1 MRLELPYE
9 LGDVAHVL
17 GAFVLAIPIGWE
29 RERHDRSMGMRTFPL
44 IAVASCAFLLV
55 ADHASTNS
63 ADAWNRTLQG
73 VATGV
78 GFLGA
83 GAIVKHGVNVV
94 GTATAAGVWMTAAMG
109 AAAALGSWT
118 LAVTLSVLG
127 FVTLKM
133 LRGVL
138 GGTRMF
144 GARILDR
151 GDFARDREDL
161 KGHDAESGVA
171 PPPDRA

>member
-1 MRLELPYE
+1 MRLELPYQ
-9 LGDVAHVL
+9 LGDVVHVL
-17 GAFVLAIPIGWE
+17 GAFALAVPIGWE
-29 RERHDRSMGMRTFPL
+29 RERHDRSMGVRTFPL

-55 ADHASTNS
+55 AGHA
-63 ADAWNRTLQG
+63 AVDRPDAWNRTLQG

-109 AAAALGSWT
+109 AAVALGHWT

-138 GGTRMF
+138 GSTRMF
-144 GARILDR
+144 GPGIRDR
-151 GDFARDREDL
+151 GDFARDRDEL
-161 KGHDAESGVA
+161 AAPA
-171 PPPDRA
+171 PPPPEQPPPA